1 MSKKDKLDYEF
12 SYLKTLQDRYFTA
25 LLALLTGVAALVY
38 AVVAGEKP
46 IVVLWLLVFGL
57 IAIAGVG
64 YKIKS
69 LEREI
74 KKIIEEMEDL

>member
-1 MSKKDKLDYEF
+1 MGKKDRLDYEF

-46 IVVLWLLVFGL
+46 VVVLWLLFFGL
-57 IAIAGVG
+57 IAICGVG

-74 KKIIEEMEDL
+74 KKIIEEMEEL